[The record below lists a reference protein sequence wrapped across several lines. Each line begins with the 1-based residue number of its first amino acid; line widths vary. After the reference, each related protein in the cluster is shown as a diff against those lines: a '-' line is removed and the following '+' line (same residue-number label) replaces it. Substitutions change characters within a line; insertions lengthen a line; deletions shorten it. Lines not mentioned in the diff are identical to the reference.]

1 MLGTNYIDS
10 NSYYN
15 NSLLNVLNLDER
27 IVKQEVTQHI
37 RQIYDFSKINKLSID
52 VKNNEVLIDILL
64 EYDLPFEIPFKFVT
78 INATSSAKLMLE

>member
-1 MLGTNYIDS
+1 MGTNYIDS

-15 NSLLNVLNLDER
+15 NSILNILYLDESV
-27 IVKQEVTQHI
+27 VKQEVTQHI

-52 VKNNEVLIDILL
+52 VKSNEVLIDISL
-64 EYDLPFEIPFKFVT
+64 EYDLPFEIPFKFVI